1 MESELLGAVDGEG
14 RWRRRRKGRSID
26 LIVGGFERILCD
38 VSSELIDSD
47 DALPHLHLHPI
58 LCAQSDC
65 DPC

>member
-14 RWRRRRKGRSID
+14 KWRRRKGRSID

-47 DALPHLHLHPI
+47 DALPHLHPI